1 LVRDR
6 LELRAAVNDECDRLQ
21 LAIWTDEEFDK
32 VDGSRGLPHRV
43 RKWVNYGEVKYTRQ
57 RLTVISASLL
67 VSILL
72 LGVKFYA
79 YLLTQS
85 SAILSDAL
93 ESIINVVASGFAL
106 WSIYLAAKPPDPN
119 HPYGHGKIEYFS
131 AGFEGALIILAA
143 ISIVYEAAPRVW
155 HPSELL
161 HLGQGLLVLA
171 GTSLVNLIL
180 GLALIRTGRRT
191 QSITLMAD
199 GKHILTDVF
208 TTLGVLVGL
217 GLVYLTGWYWLD
229 GLIACIVAVNILV
242 TGWKLVRTAFGGL
255 MNETDPRLLEEI
267 SGILSKHRKDHWI
280 DVHKLRAWRSGD
292 RIHLDFHLIMPRDLT
307 LDEGHHEVKLLE
319 NVLQE
324 HFQVPADILIHV
336 DPCTNGECP
345 ICGHSP
351 CVLRGEPTLH
361 QRLWHRDQ
369 VTADNES
376 VENRVPLLGDGCKT

>member
-1 LVRDR
+1 M
-6 LELRAAVNDECDRLQ
+6 AASDCE
-21 LAIWTDEEFDK
+21 TT
-32 VDGSRGLPHRV
+32 V
-43 RKWVNYGEVKYTRQ
+43 RKCVEYGEAKYFRQ

-67 VSILL
+67 VSVLL

-79 YLLTQS
+79 YSLTLS

-106 WSIYLAAKPPDPN
+106 WSIYLAAQPPDPN

-143 ISIVYEAAPRVW
+143 VGIFHQAVPRVW
-155 HPSELL
+155 QPNELL

-191 QSITLMAD
+191 QSVTLMAD
-199 GKHILTDVF
+199 GKHILTDVY
-208 TTLGVLVGL
+208 TTVGVLVGL
-217 GLVYLTGWYWLD
+217 GLVLLSGWYWLD
-229 GLIACIVAVNILV
+229 GLIACIVAFNILV
-242 TGWKLVRTAFGGL
+242 TGWKLVRTAFAGL
-255 MNETDPRLLEEI
+255 MNESDPHLLEEI

-307 LDEGHHEVKLLE
+307 LDEGHHAVKELE
-319 NVLQE
+319 HIFQE
-324 HFQVPADILIHV
+324 HFQGPADILIHV
-336 DPCTNGECP
+336 DPCTDGECP

-351 CVLRGEPTLH
+351 CILRGEPTDH
-361 QRLWHRDQ
+361 QRLWHLDQ
-369 VTADNES
+369 VTSDLQDFEGKAA
-376 VENRVPLLGDGCKT
+376 VLGDGCKT